1 MGGAVETGWGR
12 YGEPRKARSRGVGLV
27 GRAVETGWRRC
38 SEPRKARR
46 GVVSRGGV
54 VCGWGC
60 RDWVGEV

>member
-1 MGGAVETGWGR
+1 MGGAVETGWG
-12 YGEPRKARSRGVGLV
+12 
-27 GRAVETGWRRC
+27 RC